1 MSESFW
7 EWGHAPD
14 KILQQTKDNH
24 ITSRLESD
32 VQNIVTKVAG
42 AITYEDWAPEFE
54 AVSRLLYFFVTRSGG
69 QQTLGEEYT
78 DLQVVVSRAA
88 SVGSAAATAAAGG
101 AAARGGPAFLGAVRL
116 PSARRLGIFAFLS
129 IGLPYAY
136 ERLQRGVISHSAA
149 TNRKKR
155 QRHYRS
161 LAAVPT
167 TRMRRILY
175 SINHASVVVRNY
187 FWSLVEKFLEPTS
200 SVVMITTLAYQVH
213 RMLFFFRGDFQL
225 LSMRATGVRQMI
237 NRDFREG
244 RASYSI
250 LGLLL
255 LVRMMVGATKSVYI
269 SMTALHQSLTTKR
282 GGTMLKDAEENEK
295 TSSSSS
301 SSSSSRQRAIAD
313 MNALVPSL
321 VPSSLHRPE
330 SRRSAATASSSAAA
344 AAAAAA
350 ASSSRPLQCLLC
362 TDPLQSPTLTPCG
375 HLFCWDCVVPWCSKR
390 STCPLCRQPS
400 LPQQLWAVHFDSMHI
415 AEENVGK

>member
-42 AITYEDWAPEFE
+42 AITYDDWAPEFE

-88 SVGSAAATAAAGG
+88 SVGSAGVAAGG
-101 AAARGGPAFLGAVRL
+101 SAAARGGPAFLGAVRL

-136 ERLQRGVISHSAA
+136 ERLQRGMISHRAA
-149 TNRKKR
+149 TTRNKR
-155 QRHYRS
+155 QRHYCS
-161 LAAVPT
+161 LAAEKT

-269 SMTALHQSLTTKR
+269 SMTALHQSLTTER
-282 GGTMLKDAEENEK
+282 GEAILKDAEENEK
-295 TSSSSS
+295 NSSS
-301 SSSSSRQRAIAD
+301 SSSSSRHRAIAD

-330 SRRSAATASSSAAA
+330 SRRSAATASSSSAAA
-344 AAAAAA
+344 AAAL
-350 ASSSRPLQCLLC
+350 SSRPLQCLLC

-375 HLFCWDCVVPWCSKR
+375 HFFCWDCVVPWCSKR

-400 LPQQLWAVHFDSMHI
+400 LPQQLWAVHFDSMHS
-415 AEENVGK
+415 EVETVGK